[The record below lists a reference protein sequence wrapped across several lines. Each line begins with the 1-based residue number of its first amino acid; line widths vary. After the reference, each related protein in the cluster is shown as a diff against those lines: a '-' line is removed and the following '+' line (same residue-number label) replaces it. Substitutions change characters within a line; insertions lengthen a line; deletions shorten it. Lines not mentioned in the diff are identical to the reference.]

1 MEFDNICNCIALR
14 KASNNVTKLY
24 DTYLSKINIKV
35 TQYSTLKNIHKLGNV
50 NVHELAIE
58 LELERTTVLRNLD
71 KLKKMGLI
79 SYKKNINDKTK
90 TIKLTING
98 NKKLNEA
105 NAIWWKAQEKFI
117 NVLGPNDQR
126 EFDTFLNK
134 ISKLNF

>member
-14 KASNNVTKLY
+14 KASNNITKLY
-24 DTYLSKINIKV
+24 DAYLSKINIKV

-117 NVLGPNDQR
+117 NVLGSNDQR

>member
-1 MEFDNICNCIALR
+1 MEFDNICKCIALR
-14 KASNNVTKLY
+14 KASNNITKLY
-24 DTYLSKINIKV
+24 DSYLSKINIKV

-105 NAIWWKAQEKFI
+105 NTIWWKAQKKFI
-117 NVLGPNDQR
+117 NILGPNDQR
-126 EFDTFLNK
+126 KFDIFLNK